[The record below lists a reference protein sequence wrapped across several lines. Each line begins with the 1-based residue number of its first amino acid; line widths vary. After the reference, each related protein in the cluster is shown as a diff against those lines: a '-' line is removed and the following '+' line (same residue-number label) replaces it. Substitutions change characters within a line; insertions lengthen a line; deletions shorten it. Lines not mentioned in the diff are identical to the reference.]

1 MPVDGRFLV
10 FRCCHLEESA
20 FFWGNYWRSDGHPW
34 LLRPRIDEEEEEVL
48 AEAASWS
55 QNSMNT
61 TAIRENKGKNG
72 YSGESAKGF

>member
-1 MPVDGRFLV
+1 MMMMKKKKKKKKKKA
-10 FRCCHLEESA
+10 EAE
-20 FFWGNYWRSDGHPW
+20 
-34 LLRPRIDEEEEEVL
+34 

-61 TAIRENKGKNG
+61 TAIRENKGKNR